1 MVKVHWIPFRLQKQ
15 SGTTYLGDIEKSTWL
30 NWNEGTQ
37 IINLN
42 PYIATNQL
50 RPSRYALAYI
60 PLADHQIYVE
70 VGFVALDAENLYEDR
85 TDYYDFG
92 DNKFQYFK
100 GNNNKQLDT
109 VDGYDSDDSN
119 IEDENTE
126 TIESDLNKYIPNN
139 VLRFLNK
146 STV

>member
-1 MVKVHWIPFRLQKQ
+1 MTKVHWIPFRLQKQ
-15 SGTTYLGDIEKSTWL
+15 SGTTFLGDIEVNTWK

-37 IINLN
+37 IVTLN
-42 PYIATNQL
+42 PYIATNTL
-50 RPSRYALAYI
+50 RPSRYAIAYI
-60 PLADHQIYVE
+60 PITERDIYVD

-100 GNNNKQLDT
+100 GNNDKQLDT
-109 VDGYDSDDSN
+109 KDGYESDESN
-119 IEDENTE
+119 NEDVNTE
-126 TIESDLNKYIPNN
+126 TIESDLNKYIPKN

-146 STV
+146 PTV